1 MNGLSVYTK
10 RFFGLTPSVQAG
22 HRCNAELKGNY
33 MQRCSTGCRLLL
45 ITPALL
51 ILLQVALVLHHH
63 HSESYYDD
71 EDSLHSFPTAF
82 CPDHIKPDTSICLA
96 AENPL
101 PPPSFL
107 WIHNPDITKAVI
119 TVLITDP
126 PQSRA
131 PPSVLFS

>member
-1 MNGLSVYTK
+1 
-10 RFFGLTPSVQAG
+10 
-22 HRCNAELKGNY
+22 

-51 ILLQVALVLHHH
+51 ILLQVALALHHN

-71 EDSLHSFPTAF
+71 EDSLHYFPTAF
-82 CPDHIKPDTSICLA
+82 YPDHIKQDTLIYLA
-96 AENPL
+96 SKVL
-101 PPPSFL
+101 SSLSYL
-107 WIHNPDITKAVI
+107 WIRNPDSPKTPT

-131 PPSVLFS
+131 PPSSLLS